1 MEKVYLA
8 SINNELLFD
17 DLKECVQFIVDNSEN
32 PLTKTIK
39 VFVKNKP
46 KHKDLLDV
54 DCIAETLEC
63 RGYDIGQDYAED
75 YMYQFWSDPDKRAE
89 LSRIVLKWFNDN
101 IDQPTFYTTGKEL
114 EVLDVTESLCKSFNI
129 DLGLGLETDS

>member
-8 SINNELLFD
+8 SNNDELLFD
-17 DLKECVQFIVDNSEN
+17 SLEECVQFIIDNSEY
-32 PLTKTIK
+32 PLTKSVK
-39 VFVKNKP
+39 VFEKYQP

-63 RGYDIGQDYAED
+63 RGYDIAEDYAED
-75 YMYQFWSDPDKRAE
+75 YMWEFWNSPDKRAE

-101 IDQPTFYTTGKEL
+101 IDQPSFYTAGKLL
-114 EVLDVTESLCKSFNI
+114 EILDVTENLCKDLGI
-129 DLGLGLETDS
+129 DLN